1 MAPHKCS
8 ECIHT
13 IFHGACT
20 NGDLEKV
27 IACTTLEVDIN
38 CKIGDCGYSG
48 LHCAAIGNSVEV
60 LEFLLTQPNIDIN
73 IKDDETLST
82 PLITACDVGHGDIV
96 KRLCLDPHID
106 LNHRN
111 RDGNT
116 AAKVALSKR
125 NFSCVQ
131 ELSEI
136 EGVDWNTKNAGKL
149 ERRVRELED
158 TLSNMTKSNFGE
170 CPVGFE

>member
-60 LEFLLTQPNIDIN
+60 LEFLLTQPNIDVN
-73 IKDDETLST
+73 IKEMNWLVLHNIPQMENNSWRNMK
-82 PLITACDVGHGDIV
+82 LIVIWKTYHSFSLLTNLAPSQARSCKVGASRNIMMASNWH
-96 KRLCLDPHID
+96 RLDM
-106 LNHRN
+106 
-111 RDGNT
+111 GNQHT
-116 AAKVALSKR
+116 
-125 NFSCVQ
+125 F
-131 ELSEI
+131 
-136 EGVDWNTKNAGKL
+136 
-149 ERRVRELED
+149 
-158 TLSNMTKSNFGE
+158 
-170 CPVGFE
+170 